1 MPPCRK
7 NRVRFASALAT
18 NTSMERTGATWPDLL
33 TSRRAVVYSWR
44 SRTSINRA
52 VLAGL
57 LPVAGRVGGVGERVF
72 RRSDIDAW
80 LLGRS
85 APLLGC
91 AGAARRPPGAPARE
105 RRAAGSRDAQ

>member
-1 MPPCRK
+1 
-7 NRVRFASALAT
+7 
-18 NTSMERTGATWPDLL
+18 MERVEAVWPELL
-33 TSRRAVVYSWR
+33 TSRRAVAYSGR

-57 LPVAGRVGGVGERVF
+57 LPVAGRVGAVGERVF

-85 APLLGC
+85 AP
-91 AGAARRPPGAPARE
+91 RPDLRPGAVAR
-105 RRAAGSRDAQ
+105 APQGSR